1 MCMII
6 EHENDS
12 ILLTKG
18 EGVFQLLGLEA
29 EQVRILDGGWWMPPT
44 WHHTIPLGGGWR
56 DGGLW
61 GVGEW
66 RLMLGMMGVTIFP
79 ER

>member
-44 WHHTIPLGGGWR
+44 WPPTMKVDVGD
-56 DGGLW
+56 DGCHD
-61 GVGEW
+61 
-66 RLMLGMMGVTIFP
+66 FP
-79 ER
+79 RKVATKAKAGICDKM

>member
-12 ILLTKG
+12 NLLTKG

-29 EQVRILDGGWWMPPT
+29 EQVRMVGGARCPRMVSTPFQLPRVIIYESVQLVLFVIADT
-44 WHHTIPLGGGWR
+44 RQSRVNT
-56 DGGLW
+56 
-61 GVGEW
+61 
-66 RLMLGMMGVTIFP
+66 
-79 ER
+79 